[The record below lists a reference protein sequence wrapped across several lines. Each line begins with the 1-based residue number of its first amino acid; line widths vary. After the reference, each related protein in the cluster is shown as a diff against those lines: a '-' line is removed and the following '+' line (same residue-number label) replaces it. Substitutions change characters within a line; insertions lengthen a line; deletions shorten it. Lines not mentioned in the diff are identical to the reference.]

1 MDQNLGASTPGA
13 GVARATATQ
22 TALTTLVAQFAGDWK
37 ASSEPP
43 DLSAHLP
50 VEPALRRTTLIELI
64 KVDLHERWQRSDD
77 ALRLADYREQFP
89 ELGAAP
95 LPPDLIYEEISARSC
110 RNDVDLSEYE
120 HDYPAQMACITETFD
135 VGGLRSTLLADPRA
149 LDALEA
155 IGTGAS
161 VDDFDLLLPLGRGA
175 FARVFLA
182 RQRSMS
188 RLVAV
193 KISRDRGTEP
203 QTLAQL
209 DHDYIVR
216 VFDQRQLAEQ
226 HLKLMYMQYV
236 PGGTLLGVLRQLHS
250 TPPVRRSGKLL
261 LQAIDAATMS
271 GGVLEPQHSPARAE
285 LEQLTWPE
293 TVAWLGARLATAL
306 DYANHHG
313 VLHRDIKP
321 ANVLLTADGQPKLAD
336 FNISFSRHLPGANP
350 VAYFGGSLAYMSPEQ
365 LEACHPTL
373 ATTAADL
380 DTRSDLYSL
389 AVVLWELLT
398 GRRPFDDGFGAGESE
413 QSLQAMIDRRRRLV
427 DANLEADLPP
437 DCPALLRHALLT
449 CLAPDPADR
458 YPGGAELAQQLE
470 LSQDRAAR
478 DLVDPPAHSL
488 RARLRMRPIP
498 VVIPASMFGQV
509 AAGLY
514 LSAHNVRLIQL
525 QLGSEAAGRLTHLG
539 YVVIA
544 ISYPVAI
551 AGLLYWCRN
560 VFLVPDGLRRGKQF
574 DEATLARARADTLA
588 CGDRI
593 AAVAFIGWILAMG
606 IFAVKLL
613 SLGPIPAG
621 LLANLIASSLVAAA
635 VAVVYTYFPA
645 TFFVLRWYY
654 PGLVAAGHISPDDA
668 PRLHRLIRRSRVYLG
683 VAASVPLIGVS
694 LGLIFL
700 TPHQQHTVIGSI
712 VALCIGGLV
721 AFAVALRTFY
731 ALQSDLA
738 ALERILN
745 PRYRTHT

>member
-1 MDQNLGASTPGA
+1 MDEDLGASALGA
-13 GVARATATQ
+13 GATRATATQ
-22 TALTTLVAQFAGDWK
+22 TALTTLVAQFAGDWQS
-37 ASSEPP
+37 SSEPP

-50 VEPALRRTTLIELI
+50 IEPALRRTTLIELI

-89 ELGAAP
+89 ELATAP

-110 RNDVDLSEYE
+110 RNDVDLTEYE
-120 HDYPAQMACITETFD
+120 HDYPTQMACITETFD
-135 VGGLRSTLLADPRA
+135 VGGLRSTLLADPTAVDA
-149 LDALEA
+149 LDS
-155 IGTGAS
+155 INTGAS
-161 VDDFDLLLPLGRGA
+161 VDDFDLLLPLGSGA

-182 RQRSMS
+182 RQRSLS

-193 KISRDRGTEP
+193 KISRDRGAEP

-236 PGGTLLGVLRQLHS
+236 PGGTLLGVLRLLNS
-250 TPPVRRSGKLL
+250 TPPERRTGKLL
-261 LQAIDAATMS
+261 LQAIDSATAT
-271 GGVLEPQHSPARAE
+271 GGVLEPQPSPARAE

-293 TVAWLGARLATAL
+293 TVAWLGARLAAAL

-365 LEACHPTL
+365 LEACHPNL

-398 GRRPFDDGFGAGESE
+398 GRRPFDDGNIVGESE
-413 QSLQAMIDRRRRLV
+413 QSLQAMIDRRRRPV
-427 DANLEADLPP
+427 DALEADLPP
-437 DCPALLRHALLT
+437 DCPALLCHALLT

-458 YPGGAELAQQLE
+458 YPSGAELAQRLE
-470 LSQDRAAR
+470 LSQDRVAR

-498 VVIPASMFGQV
+498 VVLPASMIGQV

-539 YVVIA
+539 YVVIG

-560 VFLVPDGLRRGKQF
+560 VFLVPDGLRRGKHF
-574 DEATLARARADTLA
+574 DETTLARARADTLA
-588 CGDRI
+588 CADRI
-593 AAVAFIGWILAMG
+593 AAVAFTGWILAMG
-606 IFAVKLL
+606 IFLVKLL
-613 SLGPIPAG
+613 SLGPMPGG
-621 LLANLIASSLVAAA
+621 LLANLIASSLVAAT

-654 PGLVAAGHISPDDA
+654 PGLVAAGHLSPDDA
-668 PRLHRLIRRSRVYLG
+668 IRLHRLIQRSRMYLG
-683 VAASVPLIGVS
+683 VAASVPLIGVP
-694 LGLIFL
+694 LGLMFL
-700 TPHQQHTVIGSI
+700 TPQQQHTVIGSM
-712 VALCIGGLV
+712 VALCVGGLI

-731 ALQSDLA
+731 ALQSDLV
-738 ALERILN
+738 ALNRIVS
-745 PRYRTHT
+745 PHSHA

>member
-1 MDQNLGASTPGA
+1 MDKDLGASAFDPGA
-13 GVARATATQ
+13 ARATATQ
-22 TALTTLVAQFAGDWK
+22 TALTTLVAQFTEHWHS
-37 ASSEPP
+37 SSEPP
-43 DLSAHLP
+43 DLSIHLP
-50 VEPALRRTTLIELI
+50 VEPALRRTALIELI
-64 KVDLHERWQRSDD
+64 KVDLHERWWRSDD

-89 ELGAAP
+89 ELGTAP

-110 RNDVDLSEYE
+110 RNDIDLTEYE
-120 HDYPAQMACITETFD
+120 HDYPTQMARITETFD
-135 VGGLRSTLLADPRA
+135 VGGLRSTLLADPTAVDA
-149 LDALEA
+149 LDS
-155 IGTGAS
+155 IDTGAS
-161 VDDFDLLLPLGRGA
+161 LDDFDLLLPLGRGA

-182 RQRSMS
+182 RQRSLS

-193 KISRDRGTEP
+193 KISRDRGSEP

-209 DHDYIVR
+209 DHDHIVR
-216 VFDQRQLAEQ
+216 VFDQRQITEQ

-236 PGGTLLGVLRQLHS
+236 PGGTLLGVLRLLQR
-250 TPPVRRSGKLL
+250 TPRAGRSGKLL
-261 LQAIDAATMS
+261 LEAIDAATTTT
-271 GGVLEPQHSPARAE
+271 GVLAPQPSPVREE

-293 TVAWLGARLATAL
+293 TVAWLGARLAAAL
-306 DYANHHG
+306 DYANRHG

-350 VAYFGGSLAYMSPEQ
+350 VAYFGGSLRYMSPEQ
-365 LEACHPTL
+365 LEACHPNV

-380 DTRSDLYSL
+380 DTRSDLYAL

-398 GRRPFDDGFGAGESE
+398 GRRPFDDGDGAGESE
-413 QSLQAMIDRRRRLV
+413 QSLQAMIDRRRRPV
-427 DANLEADLPP
+427 DATLEAELPP

-458 YPGGAELAQQLE
+458 YPSGAELAQRLE

-498 VVIPASMFGQV
+498 VVLPTTMFGQV

-525 QLGSEAAGRLTHLG
+525 ELGSEAAGRLTHLG

-560 VFLVPDGLRRGKQF
+560 VFLVPDGLRRGKHF
-574 DEATLARARADTLA
+574 DETTLARARADTLA

-593 AAVAFIGWILAMG
+593 AAVAFTGWTLAMG
-606 IFAVKLL
+606 IFLVKLL
-613 SLGPIPAG
+613 SLGPLPAG
-621 LLANLIASSLVAAA
+621 LLANLIASSLVAAT

-645 TFFVLRWYY
+645 TFFMLRWYY
-654 PGLVAAGHISPDDA
+654 PGLVATGHLSPDDA
-668 PRLHRLIRRSRVYLG
+668 TRLHRLIQRSRVYLG
-683 VAASVPLIGVS
+683 VAASVPLIGVP
-694 LGLIFL
+694 LGLMFL
-700 TPHQQHTVIGSI
+700 TPQQQHTVIGSM
-712 VALCIGGLV
+712 VALCVGGLV
-721 AFAVALRTFY
+721 AFAVTLRTFY

-738 ALERILN
+738 ALNRIVD
-745 PRYRTHT
+745 PHSHA